1 MRGMISILQI
11 LLEPEFISLTVTF
24 LLMLTIFSYWS
35 AITLLK
41 PKMVLPAD
49 ATCLKPVKTLLRA
62 HFVRTSPNF
71 IINWLAITK
80 KCSAITDD
88 EDSFSFS
95 NR

>member
-1 MRGMISILQI
+1 MISILQL

-49 ATCLKPVKTLLRA
+49 AICLKPVKITLRA
-62 HFVRTSPNF
+62 HFYRFSPNF
-71 IINWLAITK
+71 IINWLAITM

-95 NR
+95 NI

>member
-1 MRGMISILQI
+1 MISILQI

-35 AITLLK
+35 LK

-49 ATCLKPVKTLLRA
+49 AICLKQVKISLRA
-62 HFVRTSPNF
+62 QIYVTSPNF
-71 IINWLAITK
+71 VINWLAITR

-95 NR
+95 NV

>member
-1 MRGMISILQI
+1 MISILQI

-49 ATCLKPVKTLLRA
+49 AICLKPVKISLRA
-62 HFVRTSPNF
+62 HFYRTSPNF
-71 IINWLAITK
+71 VINWLAITR

-95 NR
+95 NV

>member
-1 MRGMISILQI
+1 MISILQL

-49 ATCLKPVKTLLRA
+49 AICLKPVKITLRA
-62 HFVRTSPNF
+62 HFYRSSPNF
-71 IINWLAITK
+71 IINWLAINM

-95 NR
+95 NI

>member
-1 MRGMISILQI
+1 MISILQL

-49 ATCLKPVKTLLRA
+49 AICLKPVKITLQA
-62 HFVRTSPNF
+62 HSYRSSPNF
-71 IINWLAITK
+71 IINWLAITM
-80 KCSAITDD
+80 KCSSITDD

-95 NR
+95 NI

>member
-1 MRGMISILQI
+1 MISILQI

-49 ATCLKPVKTLLRA
+49 AICLKPVKISLRA
-62 HFVRTSPNF
+62 HFYRTSPNF
-71 IINWLAITK
+71 VINWLAITR
-80 KCSAITDD
+80 KCSAI
-88 EDSFSFS
+88 
-95 NR
+95 